1 LKYLK
6 QLLPTLE
13 KIFNGYPN
21 FQLKIVCDRF
31 LDSSCLPIIKKRWS
45 SEEEEADLKSFDI
58 GIMPLSDDLWSR
70 GKCGLKILQYQSVGV
85 PVVCAPIGVNRDI
98 VEHGVNGFWAQ
109 DEDQWE
115 KGLLKL
121 IQKEELRR
129 EMGLEGRKIV
139 EGGYSLDVNA
149 PRILD
154 VLKKVSAC

>member
-1 LKYLK
+1 
-6 QLLPTLE
+6 
-13 KIFNGYPN
+13 
-21 FQLKIVCDRF
+21 
-31 LDSSCLPIIKKRWS
+31 
-45 SEEEEADLKSFDI
+45 
-58 GIMPLSDDLWSR
+58 
-70 GKCGLKILQYQSVGV
+70 LKILQYQSVGV